1 MMFHVNLALYLMEI
15 NIFFPEDETDI
26 FQMKYYKYDRV
37 QMHSDYP
44 YLVIL

>member
-1 MMFHVNLALYLMEI
+1 MMFHVIIALYLMEI
-15 NIFFPEDETDI
+15 NIYFPEDETDI
-26 FQMKYYKYDRV
+26 FQMKYKYDRV